1 MVSPSVPSLSTFPGT
16 PPPPPH
22 SSWLTCLP
30 FICFPDAKSYICV
43 SSTMGGELCL
53 LQSNG
58 SSFLPY
64 FVCLD
69 PPTLSFDL
77 VFTALD
83 LFPVHIIL
91 LQQAT
96 REDSFNWLL
105 APLASWTDNSLSS
118 LFSSLST
125 PHAYAASCLHLCLS
139 STSLSCLTSP
149 NPSSGSTLSSE
160 KLALLIVPLPT
171 FLNL

>member
-1 MVSPSVPSLSTFPGT
+1 
-16 PPPPPH
+16 
-22 SSWLTCLP
+22 
-30 FICFPDAKSYICV
+30 
-43 SSTMGGELCL
+43 MGGELCL

-105 APLASWTDNSLSS
+105 APLASWTDNSLST

-171 FLNL
+171 FLDLWILTNISLSTIHLSMYHFICLYSHTLLSDRNMFWDMHH